1 MQERGTKM
9 FFDSTPD
16 FLYPDFFEAGK
27 FKLSKNLFRRV
38 RARDSINSIF
48 SSQTK
53 YTIKSGQTPDEIA
66 YDLLGNSDHYWTIL
80 LINNITDT
88 QTQWP
93 FDDYE
98 LDKIIEDRYGNLAD
112 KIRHWETKEVKDS
125 YDNIVLDSGII
136 IEVFSNTTAQN
147 ASSYTPTWSWTYA
160 YSRSDSAVTERTLT
174 GSDLY
179 PTTNREYE
187 HQLNDLKREIW
198 IPQPSSISMMESE
211 IEELLEYDT
220 EYKITKEGWRESEPV

>member
-1 MQERGTKM
+1 M
-9 FFDSTPD
+9 FFDSTPN

-48 SSQTK
+48 SSSTK
-53 YTIKSGQTPDEIA
+53 YIVKSGQTPDEIA
-66 YDLLGNSDHYWTIL
+66 FDLLGDSSHYWTIL

-198 IPQPSSISMMESE
+198 IPQPSSISLMESE

>member
-1 MQERGTKM
+1 M
-9 FFDSTPD
+9 FFDSTPN

-48 SSQTK
+48 SSSTK
-53 YTIKSGQTPDEIA
+53 YTVKSGQTPDQIA
-66 YDLLGNSDHYWTIL
+66 YELLGDTEHYWTIL

-93 FDDYE
+93 YDDYE

-220 EYKITKEGWRESEPV
+220 EYKITKEGWRESEPVS

>member
-1 MQERGTKM
+1 M
-9 FFDSTPD
+9 FFDSTPN

-27 FKLSKNLFRRV
+27 FKLSKNLFGRV
-38 RARDSINSIF
+38 RARDSINAIF
-48 SSQTK
+48 SSSTR
-53 YTIKSGQTPDEIA
+53 YTIKSGQTPDQIA
-66 YDLLGNSDHYWTIL
+66 YDLLGDSSHYWTIL

-125 YDNIVLDSGII
+125 YDNIVLESGII

-198 IPQPSSISMMESE
+198 IPQPSSISLMESE

>member
-1 MQERGTKM
+1 M
-9 FFDSTPD
+9 FFDSTPN

-48 SSQTK
+48 SSSTK
-53 YTIKSGQTPDEIA
+53 YTVKSGQTPDEIA
-66 YDLLGNSDHYWTIL
+66 YDLLGDSSHYWTIL

-220 EYKITKEGWRESEPV
+220 EYKLSLIHI

>member
-1 MQERGTKM
+1 M
-9 FFDSTPD
+9 FFDSTPN

-48 SSQTK
+48 SSSTK
-53 YTIKSGQTPDEIA
+53 YTVKSGQTPDQIA
-66 YDLLGNSDHYWTIL
+66 YELLGDTEHYWTIL

>member
-1 MQERGTKM
+1 M
-9 FFDSTPD
+9 FFDSTPN

-38 RARDSINSIF
+38 RARDSINAIF
-48 SSQTK
+48 SSSVK

-66 YDLLGNSDHYWTIL
+66 FDLLGDSSHYWTIL

-220 EYKITKEGWRESEPV
+220 EYKITKEGWRESEPVS

>member
-1 MQERGTKM
+1 M
-9 FFDSTPD
+9 FFDSTPN

-48 SSQTK
+48 SSSTK
-53 YTIKSGQTPDEIA
+53 YTVKSGQTPDQIA
-66 YDLLGNSDHYWTIL
+66 YELLGDTEHYWTIL

-174 GSDLY
+174 GADLY

-198 IPQPSSISMMESE
+198 IPQPSSISLMESE

>member
-1 MQERGTKM
+1 M

-48 SSQTK
+48 SSSTK
-53 YTIKSGQTPDEIA
+53 YTVKSGQTPDEIA
-66 YDLLGNSDHYWTIL
+66 YDLLGDSSYYWTIL

-98 LDKIIEDRYGNLAD
+98 LDKIIEDRYGDLAD

-125 YDNIVLDSGII
+125 YDNIVLESGII

-198 IPQPSSISMMESE
+198 IPQPSSISLMESE

-220 EYKITKEGWRESEPV
+220 EYKITKEGWRESEPVS

>member
-1 MQERGTKM
+1 M

-48 SSQTK
+48 SSSVK

-66 YDLLGNSDHYWTIL
+66 FDLLGDSSHYWTIL

-125 YDNIVLDSGII
+125 YNNIVLDSGII

-198 IPQPSSISMMESE
+198 IPQPSSISLMESE

>member
-1 MQERGTKM
+1 M
-9 FFDSTPD
+9 FFDSTPN

-48 SSQTK
+48 SSSTK
-53 YTIKSGQTPDEIA
+53 YTVKSGQTPDQIA
-66 YDLLGNSDHYWTIL
+66 YELLGDTEHYWTIL

-112 KIRHWETKEVKDS
+112 KIRHSETKEVKDS
-125 YDNIVLDSGII
+125 YNNIVLESGII

-220 EYKITKEGWRESEPV
+220 EYKITSEGWRESEPVS

>member
-1 MQERGTKM
+1 M
-9 FFDSTPD
+9 FFESTPN

-48 SSQTK
+48 SSSVK
-53 YTIKSGQTPDEIA
+53 YTIKSGQTPDQIA
-66 YDLLGNSDHYWTIL
+66 YDLLGDTEHYWTIL

-93 FDDYE
+93 YDDYE
-98 LDKIIEDRYGNLAD
+98 LDKIIEDRYGDLAD

-125 YDNIVLDSGII
+125 YNNIVLESGII

-198 IPQPSSISMMESE
+198 IPQPSSISLMESE

-220 EYKITKEGWRESEPV
+220 EYKITKEGWRESEPVS

>member
-1 MQERGTKM
+1 M
-9 FFDSTPD
+9 FFDSTPN

-48 SSQTK
+48 SSSVK

-66 YDLLGNSDHYWTIL
+66 FDLLGDSSHYWTIL

>member
-1 MQERGTKM
+1 M
-9 FFDSTPD
+9 FFDSTPN

-48 SSQTK
+48 SSSVK

-66 YDLLGNSDHYWTIL
+66 FDLLGDSSHYWTIL

-98 LDKIIEDRYGNLAD
+98 LDKIIEDRYGDLAD

-198 IPQPSSISMMESE
+198 IPQPSSISLMESE

>member
-1 MQERGTKM
+1 M
-9 FFDSTPD
+9 FFDSTPN

-27 FKLSKNLFRRV
+27 FKLSKNLFRKV

-48 SSQTK
+48 SSSTK
-53 YTIKSGQTPDEIA
+53 YTVKSGQTPDQIA
-66 YDLLGNSDHYWTIL
+66 YELLGDTEHYWTIL

-220 EYKITKEGWRESEPV
+220 EYKITKEGWRESEPVS

>member
-1 MQERGTKM
+1 M
-9 FFDSTPD
+9 FFESTPN

-48 SSQTK
+48 SSSVK
-53 YTIKSGQTPDEIA
+53 YTIKSGQTPDQIA
-66 YDLLGNSDHYWTIL
+66 YDLLGDTEHYWTIL

-93 FDDYE
+93 YDDYE
-98 LDKIIEDRYGNLAD
+98 LDKIIEDRYGDLAD

-125 YDNIVLDSGII
+125 YNNIVLESGII

-220 EYKITKEGWRESEPV
+220 EYKITNEGWRQSEPVS

>member
-1 MQERGTKM
+1 M

-48 SSQTK
+48 SSSVK

-66 YDLLGNSDHYWTIL
+66 FDLLGDSSHYWTIL

-125 YDNIVLDSGII
+125 YNNIVLDSGII

-198 IPQPSSISMMESE
+198 IPQPSSISLMESE

-220 EYKITKEGWRESEPV
+220 EYKITKEGWRESEPVS

>member
-1 MQERGTKM
+1 M
-9 FFDSTPD
+9 FFESTPD

-38 RARDSINSIF
+38 RTRDSINAIF
-48 SSQTK
+48 SSSTK

-198 IPQPSSISMMESE
+198 IPQPSSISLMESE

>member
-1 MQERGTKM
+1 M
-9 FFDSTPD
+9 FFDSTPN

-38 RARDSINSIF
+38 RARDSINAIF
-48 SSQTK
+48 SSSVK

-66 YDLLGNSDHYWTIL
+66 YELLGDSSHYWTIL

-125 YDNIVLDSGII
+125 YDNIVLESGII

-198 IPQPSSISMMESE
+198 IPQPSSISLMESE

-220 EYKITKEGWRESEPV
+220 EYKITKEGWRESEPVS

>member
-1 MQERGTKM
+1 M

-48 SSQTK
+48 SSSTK
-53 YTIKSGQTPDEIA
+53 YTVKSGQTPDQIA
-66 YDLLGNSDHYWTIL
+66 YDLLGDSSHYWTIL

-98 LDKIIEDRYGNLAD
+98 LDKIIEDRYGNLAN

-125 YDNIVLDSGII
+125 YNNIVLDSGII

-220 EYKITKEGWRESEPV
+220 EYKITKEGWRESEPVS

>member
-1 MQERGTKM
+1 M
-9 FFDSTPD
+9 FFDSTPN

-48 SSQTK
+48 SSSTK
-53 YTIKSGQTPDEIA
+53 YTVKSGQTPDQIA
-66 YDLLGNSDHYWTIL
+66 YDLLGDSSHYWTIL

>member
-1 MQERGTKM
+1 M
-9 FFDSTPD
+9 FFDSTPN

-48 SSQTK
+48 SSSTK
-53 YTIKSGQTPDEIA
+53 YTVKSGQTPDEIA
-66 YDLLGNSDHYWTIL
+66 YDLLGDSSHYWTIL

-98 LDKIIEDRYGNLAD
+98 LDKIIEDRYGDLAD

-125 YDNIVLDSGII
+125 YNNIVLESGII

>member
-1 MQERGTKM
+1 M
-9 FFDSTPD
+9 FFDSTPN

-48 SSQTK
+48 SSSTK
-53 YTIKSGQTPDEIA
+53 YTVKSGQTPDEIA
-66 YDLLGNSDHYWTIL
+66 FDILGDSSHYWTIL
-80 LINNITDT
+80 LLNNITDT

>member
-1 MQERGTKM
+1 M
-9 FFDSTPD
+9 FFESTPD

-27 FKLSKNLFRRV
+27 FKLSKNLFRKV
-38 RARDSINSIF
+38 RARDSINAIF
-48 SSQTK
+48 SSSVK

-66 YDLLGNSDHYWTIL
+66 FDLLGDSSHYWTIL

-93 FDDYE
+93 YDDYE

-112 KIRHWETKEVKDS
+112 KIRHWETKEVKNS
-125 YDNIVLDSGII
+125 YGDIVLESGII

-220 EYKITKEGWRESEPV
+220 EYKITKEGWRQSEPVS

>member
-1 MQERGTKM
+1 M
-9 FFDSTPD
+9 FFDSTPN

-48 SSQTK
+48 SSSVK

-66 YDLLGNSDHYWTIL
+66 FDLLGDSSHYWTIL

-125 YDNIVLDSGII
+125 YNNIVLESGII

>member
-1 MQERGTKM
+1 M
-9 FFDSTPD
+9 FFDSTPN

-38 RARDSINSIF
+38 RARDSINAIF
-48 SSQTK
+48 SSASK
-53 YTIKSGQTPDEIA
+53 YTIKSGQTPDQIA
-66 YDLLGNSDHYWTIL
+66 YDLLGDTEHYWTIL

-93 FDDYE
+93 YDDYE
-98 LDKIIEDRYGNLAD
+98 LDKIIEDRYGDLAD

-125 YDNIVLDSGII
+125 YGNVVLESGII

-198 IPQPSSISMMESE
+198 IPQPSSISLMESE

-220 EYKITKEGWRESEPV
+220 EYKITKEGWRESEPVS

>member
-1 MQERGTKM
+1 M
-9 FFDSTPD
+9 FFDSTPN

-48 SSQTK
+48 SSSTK
-53 YTIKSGQTPDEIA
+53 YTVKSGQTPDEIA
-66 YDLLGNSDHYWTIL
+66 YDLLGDSSHYWTIL

-98 LDKIIEDRYGNLAD
+98 LDKIIEDRYGTLAN
-112 KIRHWETKEVKDS
+112 KIRHWETNEVKDS
-125 YDNIVLDSGII
+125 YNNVVLDSGII

-160 YSRSDSAVTERTLT
+160 HSWSDSAVTQRTLT

-198 IPQPSSISMMESE
+198 IPQPSSISLMETE

>member
-1 MQERGTKM
+1 M
-9 FFDSTPD
+9 FFESTPD

-38 RARDSINSIF
+38 RARDSINAIF
-48 SSQTK
+48 SSSTK
-53 YTIKSGQTPDEIA
+53 YTIKSGQTPDQIA
-66 YDLLGNSDHYWTIL
+66 YDLLGDSSHYWTIL
-80 LINNITDT
+80 LVNNITDT

-125 YDNIVLDSGII
+125 YDNIVLESGII

-147 ASSYTPTWSWTYA
+147 ASSYTPTWSWKYA

-198 IPQPSSISMMESE
+198 IPQPSSIAMMESE

-220 EYKITKEGWRESEPV
+220 EYKITKEGWRESEPVS

>member
-1 MQERGTKM
+1 M

-48 SSQTK
+48 SSSTK
-53 YTIKSGQTPDEIA
+53 YTVKSGQTPDQIA
-66 YDLLGNSDHYWTIL
+66 FELLGDTEHYWTIL

-125 YDNIVLDSGII
+125 YNNIVLDSGII

>member
-1 MQERGTKM
+1 M
-9 FFDSTPD
+9 FFDSTPN

-48 SSQTK
+48 SSSTK
-53 YTIKSGQTPDEIA
+53 YTVKSGQTPDEIA
-66 YDLLGNSDHYWTIL
+66 YDLLGDSSYYWTIL

-125 YDNIVLDSGII
+125 YDNIVLESGII

-198 IPQPSSISMMESE
+198 IPQPSSISLMESE

-220 EYKITKEGWRESEPV
+220 EYKITKEGWRESEPVS

>member
-1 MQERGTKM
+1 M
-9 FFDSTPD
+9 FFDSTPN

-48 SSQTK
+48 SSSVK
-53 YTIKSGQTPDEIA
+53 YTIKSGQTPDQIA
-66 YDLLGNSDHYWTIL
+66 YDLLGDTEHYWTIL

-93 FDDYE
+93 YDDYE
-98 LDKIIEDRYGNLAD
+98 LDKIIEDRYGTLAD

-125 YDNIVLDSGII
+125 YNNIVLDSGII

-198 IPQPSSISMMESE
+198 IPQPSSISLMESE

-220 EYKITKEGWRESEPV
+220 EYKITKEGWRESEPVS

>member
-1 MQERGTKM
+1 M
-9 FFDSTPD
+9 FFDSTPN

-48 SSQTK
+48 SSSTK
-53 YTIKSGQTPDEIA
+53 YTVKSGQTPDEIA
-66 YDLLGNSDHYWTIL
+66 FDLLGDSSHYWTIL

-198 IPQPSSISMMESE
+198 IPQPSSISLMESE

>member
-1 MQERGTKM
+1 M
-9 FFDSTPD
+9 FFESTPD

-27 FKLSKNLFRRV
+27 FKLSKNLFRKV

-48 SSQTK
+48 SSATK
-53 YTIKSGQTPDEIA
+53 YTIKSGQTPDQIA
-66 YDLLGNSDHYWTIL
+66 YDLLGDTEHYWTIL
-80 LINNITDT
+80 LLNNITNT

-125 YDNIVLDSGII
+125 YGNIVLESGII

-198 IPQPSSISMMESE
+198 IPQPSSISLMESE

-220 EYKITKEGWRESEPV
+220 EYKITKEGWRESEPVS

>member
-1 MQERGTKM
+1 M
-9 FFDSTPD
+9 FFDSTPN

-48 SSQTK
+48 SSSTK
-53 YTIKSGQTPDEIA
+53 YTVKSGQTPDQIA
-66 YDLLGNSDHYWTIL
+66 YELLGDTEHYWTIL

-198 IPQPSSISMMESE
+198 IPQPSSISLMESE

>member
-1 MQERGTKM
+1 M
-9 FFDSTPD
+9 FFDSTPN

-48 SSQTK
+48 SSSTK
-53 YTIKSGQTPDEIA
+53 YTVKSGQTPDQIA
-66 YDLLGNSDHYWTIL
+66 YDLLGDTEHYWTIL

-93 FDDYE
+93 YDDYE

-125 YDNIVLDSGII
+125 YGNIVLESGII

>member
-1 MQERGTKM
+1 M
-9 FFDSTPD
+9 FFDSTPN

-48 SSQTK
+48 SSSTK
-53 YTIKSGQTPDEIA
+53 YIVKSGQTPDEIA
-66 YDLLGNSDHYWTIL
+66 FDLLGDSSHYWTIL

-125 YDNIVLDSGII
+125 YNNIVLDSGII

-160 YSRSDSAVTERTLT
+160 YSRSDSAVTDRTLT

>member
-1 MQERGTKM
+1 M
-9 FFDSTPD
+9 FFDSTPN

-27 FKLSKNLFRRV
+27 FKLSKNLFRKV

-48 SSQTK
+48 SSSTK
-53 YTIKSGQTPDEIA
+53 YTVKSGQTPDQIA
-66 YDLLGNSDHYWTIL
+66 YDLLGDTEHYWTIL

-125 YDNIVLDSGII
+125 YGNVVLESGII

-220 EYKITKEGWRESEPV
+220 EYKITKEGWRESEPVS